1 MTRRLQRKT
10 TVVIGVLALGSAV
23 TFGAVAL
30 TPHRRASARPE
41 TAPVQ
46 VTTVIRTDLSDSR
59 SFDGTLGHGRP
70 RPLKGTGKG
79 VLTRLPGVG
88 TVATRGESLYRVN
101 DRPVPVFYGHTPLF
115 RKLGAAHVH
124 GSDVAMVEANLAALG
139 YLTGVPNSFMTPALR
154 AALRRW
160 QSKAGLPA
168 TGTLSPGQVAVVP
181 GPVRVGSVQAQ
192 PGDPAAGPIMTV
204 TSTTKVVTMPVDPT
218 EADGLKAGA
227 AVTVVRPDERHI
239 RAKVTSVGTTVHG
252 DAPGGDGDDSPK
264 LNVTVTPLHGRDVA
278 GLDAA
283 SVRVLVATEKHANVL
298 AVPVGA
304 LLALREGGYAVQPPG
319 GGLMPVRTG
328 MFARELVEISGPG
341 IVAGLKVVTAAS

>member
-1 MTRRLQRKT
+1 VT
-10 TVVIGVLALGSAV
+10 IGVVALGGLVAL
-23 TFGAVAL
+23 GAVAL
-30 TPHRRASARPE
+30 TPHRRASARPS

-46 VTTVIRTDLSDSR
+46 MTTVIRTDLSDSR
-59 SFDGTLGHGRP
+59 SFDGTLGYGKPH
-70 RPLKGTGKG
+70 PLKGTGKG
-79 VLTRLPGVG
+79 VLTRLPAVG

-101 DRPVPVFYGHTPLF
+101 DRPVPVFYGRTPLF

-124 GSDVAMVEANLAALG
+124 GSDVAMVEANLVALG
-139 YLTGVPNSFMTPALR
+139 YVSGAPERAVMTPALR

-192 PGDPAAGPIMTV
+192 LGDPATGQVMTV
-204 TSTTKVVTMPVDPT
+204 TSKTKVVTMPVDPT
-218 EADGLKAGA
+218 DAGGLKAGA
-227 AVTVVRPDERHI
+227 AVTVVRPDERHVH
-239 RAKVTSVGTTVHG
+239 AKVTSVGTTVKG

-264 LNVTVTPLHGRDVA
+264 LNVTVTPLHSRDVA

-283 SVRVLVATEKHANVL
+283 SVQVLVAIEKHANVL

-319 GGLMPVRTG
+319 GGLMPVKTG